1 MPQDSHKRKYKRIDK
16 PFALK
21 MRTKQK
27 TNPDAWNRV
36 IHEWELVV
44 AVNLSAGGVFCY
56 HAFKDLE
63 AGSLVDLKIYL
74 SKTLP
79 PIDCVGKVIR
89 IKKDPISP
97 LDEIAVSFAEM
108 DDQKREMLNKY
119 INNILCE

>member
-1 MPQDSHKRKYKRIDK
+1 MAQGSNNRKYARIEK
-16 PFALK
+16 PYPLK
-21 MRTKQK
+21 MRTKVE
-27 TNPDAWNRV
+27 TDPDAWNRA

-44 AVNLSAGGVFCY
+44 AKNLSAGGVFCY

-79 PIDCVGKVIR
+79 PIDCVGKVTR

-97 LDEIAVSFAEM
+97 LDEIAVSFAEI
-108 DDQKREMLNKY
+108 DEQKREL
-119 INNILCE
+119 INEAIEESLS